1 MATTLSLT
9 SSGYPDAGGAPVT
22 NTAYTSTTP
31 LGAADSVTLSGGTS
45 VTNVGLNTLD
55 GADTLIISTAI
66 VFDEAAAVA
75 EGVPAADIPALGK
88 ITLGGGNDTVFLNST
103 LTGSTGTNTLKVTGS
118 SGDDTLVLNAAATN
132 TVISGGKGADAIY
145 IKANV
150 TGGQIAATGGSV
162 TDVSQIND
170 GADTIVI
177 AAGVK
182 GNTTII
188 KQFSISSTTASDT
201 LIIGATFTG
210 NPEIIYNGGNVI
222 TAADFIGSGNVANGA
237 RLYQVSNLA
246 NNDDLTALNTWL
258 ADGGNSI
265 SLI

>member
-1 MATTLSLT
+1 MADPTLSLT
-9 SSGYPDAGGAPVT
+9 SSGYPSAGGEPQT
-22 NTAYTSTTP
+22 NNAYTSTTP
-31 LGAADSVTLSGGTS
+31 MGAADSVTLSGGTS
-45 VTNVGLNTLD
+45 LTNVGLNTLD
-55 GADTLIISTAI
+55 GADTLVISTAI
-66 VFDEAAAVA
+66 VFD
-75 EGVPAADIPALGK
+75 PATAPAGSTAQQLLALSQVD
-88 ITLGGGNDTVFLNST
+88 LGGGSDTVILNAT
-103 LTGSTGTNTLKVTGS
+103 LTGGTGTNTLKVMGG

-177 AAGVK
+177 AAGVQ
-182 GNTTII
+182 GSNTII
-188 KQFSISSTTASDT
+188 KQFSITSTTASDT
-201 LIIGATFTG
+201 LIIGATFSG
-210 NPEIIYNGGNVI
+210 NPEIIYNGGFTI
-222 TAADFIGSGNVANGA
+222 TASDFANSGTVANGA
-237 RLYQVSNLA
+237 RLYQVSNNQNNADLA
-246 NNDDLTALNTWL
+246 ALNTWL